1 METKGCQTLAQ
12 VFDKLSIKRVKVD
25 IITHTKVTLDKKILS
40 PLLPRF
46 EIATF

>member
-1 METKGCQTLAQ
+1 METKGCQTLEQ
-12 VFDKLSIKRVKVD
+12 VFDKWSIARVKVD
-25 IITHTKVTLDKKILS
+25 IIMHTKLTLDEKILS